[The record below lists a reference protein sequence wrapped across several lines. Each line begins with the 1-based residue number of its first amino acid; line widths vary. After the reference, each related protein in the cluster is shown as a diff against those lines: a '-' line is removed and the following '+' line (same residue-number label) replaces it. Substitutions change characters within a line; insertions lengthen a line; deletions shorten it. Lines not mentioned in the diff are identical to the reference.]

1 MRETTMED
9 RRQELTSLID
19 AIARHP
25 EREWSAERQRIAV
38 LKEMLSGQG
47 GPRNAA

>member
-9 RRQELTSLID
+9 RRHELAALLD

-25 EREWSAERQRIAV
+25 GRDWSDERRRIAV
-38 LKEMLSGQG
+38 LRELFAGHDGS
-47 GPRNAA
+47 RTAA